1 MREKHEPL
9 VLFSSIAGDTKL
21 FCELI
26 IATAVLDDVNN
37 IHFSFL
43 SPSPITNYWQRI
55 HNLHVNKNCLPPP
68 PKSPQRIR
76 RSFEITIND
85 LKIKNDE
92 SRTQNTIIFFFLIM
106 SPIKNRQNCLP
117 LFLCCQVFIL
127 SIQTQTLAVGT
138 LCWHS
143 RNTHKHYVKKP
154 AGDRSLPMAKCFFF
168 FPHTLFSPFCRS
180 PNKCQQLVSPQ
191 FLDFKSIRGL
201 HDLTHPGTVSL
212 SLSRTRPLLKL
223 KIIHDEKCCPF
234 AQNSFQST

>member
-1 MREKHEPL
+1 MM
-9 VLFSSIAGDTKL
+9 SITSI
-21 FCELI
+21 F
-26 IATAVLDDVNN
+26 
-37 IHFSFL
+37 HF
-43 SPSPITNYWQRI
+43 Y
-55 HNLHVNKNCLPPP
+55 PPP
-68 PKSPQRIR
+68 PSQTIDNEFTIYMLTKISTPTPKSPQSIR

-92 SRTQNTIIFFFLIM
+92 SRTQNTIIFFLIM

-127 SIQTQTLAVGT
+127 SVQTQTSAVGT

-201 HDLTHPGTVSL
+201 HDLTHPTVSH